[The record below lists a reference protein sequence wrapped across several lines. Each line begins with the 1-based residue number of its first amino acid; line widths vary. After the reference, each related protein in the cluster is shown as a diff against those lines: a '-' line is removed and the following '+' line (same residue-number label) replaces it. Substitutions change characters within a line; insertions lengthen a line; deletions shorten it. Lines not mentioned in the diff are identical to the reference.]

1 MYNCNIKIVIYL
13 RSVRL
18 IMSSCNI
25 NVTYLCSTRFCF
37 NIAHSHA
44 MPVAGALHAG
54 GAHRGGGVRGV
65 DVGAAVGRRVHEH
78 DAALPRRRHRP
89 QRGARAREAR
99 AVKNQLSSSSSSSS
113 F

>member
-1 MYNCNIKIVIYL
+1 M
-13 RSVRL
+13 
-18 IMSSCNI
+18 
-25 NVTYLCSTRFCF
+25 
-37 NIAHSHA
+37 AHSHA
-44 MPVAGALHAG
+44 VPVAGALHAG

-99 AVKNQLSSSSSSSS
+99 AAKNHLSSSSSLSLSSPTPPGRQRARGQMAGHGAPVHQGPRAAS
-113 F
+113 AGRLGAV